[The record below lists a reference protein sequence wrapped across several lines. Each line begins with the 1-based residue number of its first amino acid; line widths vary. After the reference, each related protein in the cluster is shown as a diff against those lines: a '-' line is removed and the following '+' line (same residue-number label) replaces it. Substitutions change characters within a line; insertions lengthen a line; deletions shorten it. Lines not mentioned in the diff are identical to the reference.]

1 MKQNK
6 QKTLALALGGGSALG
21 FAHIGFLQVLEE
33 NNIKVS
39 GVAGT
44 SMGSLVGA
52 FYAFGY
58 SAKELEKIAI
68 EKIHARQFISDIAP
82 ITFLKNGFI
91 SGRKI
96 QIVFDNFFEHKNIED
111 IKIPYKAV
119 AVDMFTGKPYIFE
132 KGSLSEAV
140 RTSISIPGVFK
151 PVKKEDMLLVDGG
164 VIDNVPCDVAKD
176 FNTDVII
183 SVDVIGEY
191 ELKKEPKTITG
202 LLLSAFTLIQ
212 QEYNKFK
219 PTYAHLKIKMN
230 VEGVSMTSFQKSA
243 IKKAIKIGRE
253 YGEKHINEIKSLL
266 FEKQNEIE
274 IEK

>member
-1 MKQNK
+1 MKQNN

-21 FAHIGFLQVLEE
+21 FAHIGFLQVLDE

-39 GVAGT
+39 GIAGT

-52 FYAFGY
+52 FYASGFSGR
-58 SAKELEKIAI
+58 ELEKIAL
-68 EKIHARQFISDIAP
+68 EKIYARQFISDIAP

-91 SGRKI
+91 SGKKI
-96 QIVFDNFFEHKNIED
+96 QKVFDNFFEHKNIED

-132 KGSLSEAV
+132 KGSLAEAV

-151 PVKKEDMLLVDGG
+151 PVKKDNMLLVDGG
-164 VIDNVPCDVAKD
+164 IVDNVPCDVAKD
-176 FNTDVII
+176 FDADVII
-183 SVDVIGEY
+183 SVNVIGDY
-191 ELKKEPKTITG
+191 ELKKEPRTITG
-202 LLLSAFTLIQ
+202 LLMATFTLIQ
-212 QEYNKFK
+212 QEYHKFK

-230 VEGVSMTSFQKSA
+230 VEDVSMTSFQKSA

-253 YGEKHINEIKSLL
+253 YAQKHLEEIKKLV
-266 FEKQNEIE
+266 FTE
-274 IEK
+274 